1 LELEYCILAPLHM
14 TSFTNIS
21 LMRLHN
27 FSGCTRIY
35 RTRLCRSAITRRY
48 SGGTI
53 FYAVRASSICA
64 LQNFLLH
71 IRKLPHFDTRFGV
84 AQARCGSPQ
93 KRVLYICPG
102 RSVGAVLL
110 RAENCSGRQFLG
122 SKRVSK
128 WGNFLI
134 SLIRFCKSRAG
145 FRKMRCCA
153 NGARLRPPKYNL
165 CARASA
171 LE

>member
-1 LELEYCILAPLHM
+1 MAYGYSAALWCAVL
-14 TSFTNIS
+14 
-21 LMRLHN
+21 RLPVT
-27 FSGCTRIY
+27 FLCSA
-35 RTRLCRSAITRRY
+35 RLGER
-48 SGGTI
+48 
-53 FYAVRASSICA
+53 V

-71 IRKLPHFDTRFGV
+71 IRKLPHFDTRLGV

-93 KRVLYICPG
+93 KRAFCVFPG
-102 RSVGAVLL
+102 RRVGAFLSCVLQ
-110 RAENCSGRQFLG
+110 CKVWQFLG

-134 SLIRFCKSRAG
+134 SLISFCKSRAV
-145 FRKMRCCA
+145 FRKIRCCA

-171 LE
+171 LEQKCFQGVVNWLLSYAFHQIIRCFLSDNHLTNF

>member
-1 LELEYCILAPLHM
+1 
-14 TSFTNIS
+14 
-21 LMRLHN
+21 MRCGN
-27 FSGCTRIY
+27 
-35 RTRLCRSAITRRY
+35 
-48 SGGTI
+48 I

-71 IRKLPHFDTRFGV
+71 IRKLPHFDMRFGV
-84 AQARCGSPQ
+84 AQARCGLSQ
-93 KRVLYICPG
+93 KRVFCILPG
-102 RSVGAVLL
+102 RRVGAVLL
-110 RAENCSGRQFLG
+110 RAENCSKWQFLG

-153 NGARLRPPKYNL
+153 NGARMRPPKYNL
-165 CARASA
+165 CACVCAGIKVLSGCCK
-171 LE
+171 LST

>member
-1 LELEYCILAPLHM
+1 M
-14 TSFTNIS
+14 GIS
-21 LMRLHN
+21 LPLCIGAAATFLCSARL
-27 FSGCTRIY
+27 GER
-35 RTRLCRSAITRRY
+35 
-48 SGGTI
+48 
-53 FYAVRASSICA
+53 A

-84 AQARCGSPQ
+84 VLALSSPPQ
-93 KRVLYICPG
+93 KRAFCILPG
-102 RSVGAVLL
+102 RRVGAVLL
-110 RAENCSGRQFLG
+110 RAENCSKWQFLG

-145 FRKMRCCA
+145 FRKIRCFA
-153 NGARLRPPKYNL
+153 NGARLCPPKYNL

-171 LE
+171 LEQKCFQTVVNCLLSYAFHQIIRCFLSDNHLTNF